1 MAATMEHLME
11 RIVAAI
17 ILNTERHWTFI
28 DEETGQV
35 MPPQVEP
42 LTLRQEPSGWWV
54 VRRGT
59 MPLSTHPDWQTALQ
73 THGMNRVGDAGVMSA

>member
-1 MAATMEHLME
+1 
-11 RIVAAI
+11 
-17 ILNTERHWTFI
+17 
-28 DEETGQV
+28 

>member
-1 MAATMEHLME
+1 MTRDIQLETLMHE
-11 RIVAAI
+11 A
-17 ILNTERHWTFI
+17 
-28 DEETGQV
+28 TGQV